1 MSLPDSCHFVFIR
14 GEKLPLSVSC
24 SSGISWLKP
33 PRSPS
38 VYSVVKTFPMVA
50 PTQWAGGHRHGAKTS
65 RTLSANTSRT
75 YVFKGFKVVYPRCQP
90 NWFSCQQ
97 PLRAI
102 ATGLLMRKPIG
113 RPYDGQGVFIE
124 VRRHKVSAM
133 SWHRATDRRYRGA
146 SDSCHFVSIRG
157 EKLPVWAGVGP
168 GLWPFPIPR
177 YSAILGS

>member
-1 MSLPDSCHFVFIR
+1 MVELLHREEQWTGSKVQSR
-14 GEKLPLSVSC
+14 G
-24 SSGISWLKP
+24 G
-33 PRSPS
+33 
-38 VYSVVKTFPMVA
+38 Y
-50 PTQWAGGHRHGAKTS
+50 AGAGLLGLAELGGRRHGVKTS

-75 YVFKGFKVVYPRCQP
+75 YVFKGFKVVYPLCQP

-133 SWHRATDRRYRGA
+133 SWHQTVRDVLAPCRRPPLQ
-146 SDSCHFVSIRG
+146 G
-157 EKLPVWAGVGP
+157 EAL
-168 GLWPFPIPR
+168 
-177 YSAILGS
+177 LGFEF